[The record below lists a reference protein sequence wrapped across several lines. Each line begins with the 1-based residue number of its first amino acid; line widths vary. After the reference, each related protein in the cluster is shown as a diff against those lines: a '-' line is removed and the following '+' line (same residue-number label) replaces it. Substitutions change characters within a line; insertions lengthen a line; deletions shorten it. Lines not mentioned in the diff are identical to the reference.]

1 MRFTLAIFCMFAC
14 CTSAMAQYGVSNAR
28 DGNGN
33 LIRNTGMNPVR
44 GFSQGPA
51 SYLGPTS
58 NLNGPIMGVP
68 RPTPPVNS
76 NPNNGVI
83 R

>member
-14 CTSAMAQYGVSNAR
+14 GTSAMAQYGVSNAR

-44 GFSQGPA
+44 GSNQAPA
-51 SYLGPTS
+51 N
-58 NLNGPIMGVP
+58 NLNGPISNAPG
-68 RPTPPVNS
+68 PTPPVNS
-76 NPNNGVI
+76 RSNQGTTK
-83 R
+83 

>member
-1 MRFTLAIFCMFAC
+1 MRFTLAIFWAIFCMFVC
-14 CTSAMAQYGVSNAR
+14 GTSALAQYGVSNAR

-44 GFSQGPA
+44 GSNQAPA
-51 SYLGPTS
+51 N
-58 NLNGPIMGVP
+58 NLNGPISNAP
-68 RPTPPVNS
+68 SPTPRVKAGT
-76 NPNNGVI
+76 NNGAI